1 MPESAAKSI
10 VMYRDMEDIT
20 QDSGN
25 EFVDG
30 WRVAAI
36 LIALILI
43 NAFSQIDRILPF
55 ILAETIKS
63 DLGLSDTEMGLLT
76 GVAFAVCYSLL
87 SLPLA
92 RAADRGSPRLVLVSC
107 ILIWS
112 TMTALGGFAAS
123 FLLLALTRFGV
134 AFGEAGAVPA
144 GHALI
149 ARKIRPERR
158 GLAIGLFAMGIP
170 LGTMVGFAVGG
181 AIGDT
186 LGWRPAMIGAGAL
199 GGLIALLA
207 YFVIGP
213 TPARRHSA
221 TSGEPFIASS
231 RRLLTSPGF
240 RWLFIG
246 SITVGFAAAPFYAF
260 SAPFLIRTHGF
271 TASEVGLAFGLLQ
284 GLMGIIGALVGGR
297 WFDRSAKSAAE
308 RLLGPPALLFLVAS
322 VTTSAALFVP
332 AGWMAIALLVPAML
346 SFAFMMPWAF
356 GAAHLVAG
364 DGKQAQA
371 SSLVMIGSGL
381 FGPALGPLIVGL
393 VSDAATAAQVPN
405 GLGLGLLIVPVASSL
420 TAIAMLIA
428 SPGIAASLRQK
439 EKEITEKNNSL
450 PFNI

>member
-10 VMYRDMEDIT
+10 VIHDDMEDVL

-36 LIALILI
+36 LVALVLI

-76 GVAFAVCYSLL
+76 GIAFAVCYSLL

-112 TMTALGGFAAS
+112 AMTALGGFAAS

-181 AIGDT
+181 AIGDS
-186 LGWRPAMIGAGAL
+186 LGWRPAMIGAGAI

-207 YFVIGP
+207 YLVIGP
-213 TPARRHSA
+213 TPARRPSA
-221 TSGEPFIASS
+221 MSSEPFIASS
-231 RRLLTSPGF
+231 RRLLMSPGF

-260 SAPFLIRTHGF
+260 SAPFLIRTHGY

-284 GLMGIIGALVGGR
+284 GLMGIVGALVGGR
-297 WFDRSAKSAAE
+297 WFDRAAKSGTE
-308 RLLGPPALLFLVAS
+308 RLLAPPALLFLAAS
-322 VTTSAALFVP
+322 ATTGAALFVP
-332 AGWMAIALLVPAML
+332 AGWLSIALLVPAML

-364 DGKQAQA
+364 EGKQAQA

-381 FGPALGPLIVGL
+381 FGPALGPLVVGL

-405 GLGLGLLIVPVASSL
+405 GLGLGLLIVPVASSI

-428 SPGIAASLRQK
+428 SPRIAASLRQK
-439 EKEITEKNNSL
+439 EKAFTGQNDSL